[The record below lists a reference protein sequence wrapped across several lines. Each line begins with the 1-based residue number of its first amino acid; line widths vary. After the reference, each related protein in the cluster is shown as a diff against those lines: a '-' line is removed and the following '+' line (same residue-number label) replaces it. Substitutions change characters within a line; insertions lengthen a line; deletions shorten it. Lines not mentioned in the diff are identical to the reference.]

1 MTKNNKLIRNIGLTM
16 AGAVLITACGK
27 KDVDIPFDAQPQT
40 QPTVQNTNN
49 GNDNGAIANA
59 IIPGSQEDFISQISS
74 DTIFFDTDNFDI
86 DAQDQSTLRSQAQ
99 WLRQYPNKNVTIQ
112 GHADERGTRDYNLA
126 LGERRANSAK
136 NFLISLGVNSNR
148 INTVSFG
155 KEQPSALGSNENAWA
170 QNRRAVTVTV
180 Q

>member
-1 MTKNNKLIRNIGLTM
+1 MTQKNRLIRNIGLTM
-16 AGAVLITACGK
+16 AGAILITACGK
-27 KDVDIPFDAQPQT
+27 KEIDIPIDANPQT

-49 GNDNGAIANA
+49 NNNITNA
-59 IIPGSQEDFISQISS
+59 IVPGSQEDFISQISS
-74 DTIFFDTDNFDI
+74 DTVYFDTDKFNI

-99 WLRQYPNKNVTIQ
+99 WLLQYPSKNITIQ

-136 NFLISLGVNSNR
+136 NYLISLGVSSNR
-148 INTVSFG
+148 INTVSYG
-155 KEQPSALGSNENAWA
+155 KEQPIAVGSNENAWA
-170 QNRRAVTVTV
+170 QNRRAVTITV